1 MGGFLAEK
9 YDLFVSYAH
18 LDNQDGWVSHV
29 IKLFKMMLEMKAG
42 REMSVFFDPQLNAN
56 ERTSQIPQKVRASRM
71 FLAIGSP
78 AYTQRPWT
86 SREVAEFWDEYQDSS
101 RMLIA
106 ERLPPNE
113 WQSYPDA
120 IADHIATRLY
130 RYDDEIGDRHEYSIA
145 DDSLKS
151 KLHKLASCV
160 VERLAEL
167 DGTLYR
173 PERERSNPQVLPENI
188 AQIDGKT
195 VLLAQT
201 TEALDDEQIQVRALL
216 EQQDIRVLPETEYP
230 QGAGEF
236 KEAFLMD
243 LSRADLFVQLLD
255 RRKGRCP
262 PDMDVGYQQFQADAA
277 RENNVDTMQW
287 RDQRI
292 VMEEVP
298 EDHRG
303 LLDRETVM
311 ACGLEEF
318 KQSLLKQAKKKV
330 PADKPKNGAVVFIG
344 ADQSDF
350 ELARKLSAACKEHN
364 LVAMLPN
371 EDPDRES
378 DGQRDLRESLETSKA
393 TVYLYGN
400 AKVDWVRAQVR
411 FFIKTGWQMGLP
423 IVIGT
428 PPPTDKP
435 KLNISIPGAVEIE
448 GEDEEQL
455 IQSIIEKLSELAA

>member
-1 MGGFLAEK
+1 MAEN

-18 LDNQDGWVSHV
+18 LDNEDGWVSGV
-29 IKLFKMMLEMKAG
+29 VNRLRMMLAMHAG
-42 REMSVFFDPQLNAN
+42 RKISVFFDPLLNAN
-56 ERTSQIPQKVRASRM
+56 DRVNDITDRVRASNL

-78 AYTQRPWT
+78 AYTQREWT
-86 SREVAEFWDEYQDSS
+86 RRELETFWEAHKDPS
-101 RMLIA
+101 RMFIA
-106 ERLPPNE
+106 ERRPLLASM
-113 WQSYPDA
+113 SYPK
-120 IADHIATRLY
+120 IITDHIRTPLY
-130 RYDDEIGDRHEYSIA
+130 RYYE
-145 DDSLKS
+145 
-151 KLHKLASCV
+151 
-160 VERLAEL
+160 
-167 DGTLYR
+167 
-173 PERERSNPQVLPENI
+173 ERELHCEYPVGNETLDLELQGLAKSIVAQLSNPGPAGNI
-188 AQIDGKT
+188 ARSDDNAGKGRSATISKVVGKT
-195 VLLAQT
+195 VLLAQSS
-201 TEALDDEQIQVRALL
+201 EALDDEHTQVRAFLK
-216 EQQDIRVLPETEYP
+216 QQGIRVLPETEYP

-243 LSRADLFVQLLD
+243 LSSADLFVQLLD

-262 PDMDVGYQQFQADAA
+262 PDMEVGYQQFQADAA
-277 RENNVDTMQW
+277 RENSVDTMQW

-292 VMEEVP
+292 IMDEVHEE
-298 EDHRG
+298 HRH

-330 PADKPKNGAVVFIG
+330 PADKPRNGAVVFIG

-350 ELARKLSAACKEHN
+350 ELARKLSEACKEHN

-448 GEDEEQL
+448 SEDEEEF